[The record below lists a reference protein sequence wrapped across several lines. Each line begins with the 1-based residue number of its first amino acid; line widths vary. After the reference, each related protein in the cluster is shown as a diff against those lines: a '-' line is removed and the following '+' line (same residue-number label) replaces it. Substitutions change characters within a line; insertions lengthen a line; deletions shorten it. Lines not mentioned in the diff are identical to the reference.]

1 MRIRKAVI
9 YHVEAVGIRPVLLEL
24 TTDEGIIGLGE
35 AGIAYGVGNRAA
47 AGMLRDMCGRFV
59 LGRDPFAI
67 ERIWSDVYDN
77 AFWTKG
83 GGAIEFGALSA
94 IEHALHDIKA
104 RALEVP
110 VYELLGGR
118 VRDELITYANGWYY
132 SSNTETE
139 ILDAAAQTIEDGY
152 RAIKF
157 YPLSTIV
164 PEDGTI
170 RHPQRR
176 DSEDPDAVRNAVR
189 RVRELREAI
198 GSDATLL
205 LDLSGGYSIG
215 DTIRF
220 CSEVEQYNIG
230 FIEEPVDPSD
240 LPAVRHLARHTS
252 IPLATGERVYSRY
265 GFRDLLESRT
275 MSILQPDLCNTGG
288 IGEARKIANAAET
301 YSVKVQPHICGSA
314 LATAIGMHFSATIP
328 NFYIQ
333 EHFPY
338 NHRTK
343 GFVDVLADPLEP
355 KVRNGV
361 IPVLDAP
368 GFGVSL
374 DHKVLADHIAF
385 DLSSKSQ

>member
-1 MRIRKAVI
+1 MEVQKAVI

-24 TTDEGIIGLGE
+24 TTDEGLVGIGE

-47 AGMLRDMCGRFV
+47 AGMLRDMCSRFV
-59 LGRDPFAI
+59 IGKDPFAI
-67 ERIWSDVYDN
+67 ERIWSDIYDN

-94 IEHALHDIKA
+94 IEHALYDIKA
-104 RALEVP
+104 RVLGVP

-118 VRDELITYANGWYY
+118 VRDQLNTYANGWYY
-132 SSNTETE
+132 NAKTERET
-139 ILDAAAQTIEDGY
+139 LDAAIATIEDGY

-157 YPLSTIV
+157 YPLSTIN
-164 PEDGTI
+164 PDDSTI

-189 RVRELREAI
+189 RVRELRDVI
-198 GSDATLL
+198 GPDVTLL

-220 CSEVEQYNIG
+220 CREVEQYDIG
-230 FIEEPVDPSD
+230 FVEEPVDPSD
-240 LPAVRHLARHTS
+240 LPAVLQLARHTS
-252 IPLATGERVYSRY
+252 IPLATGERIYARY

-288 IGEARKIANAAET
+288 IGEARKIASMAET
-301 YSVKVQPHICGSA
+301 YSIKIQPHICGSA
-314 LATAIGMHFSATIP
+314 LATVIGMHFSATIP

-338 NHRTK
+338 DHRTE

-355 KVRNGV
+355 KVRNGM

-374 DHKVLADHIAF
+374 DREVLAGHIAY
-385 DLSSKSQ
+385 DLSSKSR